1 MKDHVIKVLTPE
13 HGAEVIKYFKSLGIS
28 TTHKGTNCESDG
40 DSYIYYGVI
49 DGRFDDYRLEY
60 VKGKK
65 VPIKT
70 LEECMTKFPRVMLVS
85 NSIGSEWTKRV
96 VIAYK
101 NNRYIAWINATSF
114 EDAESVTTTCTWK
127 YATEIPAEPSKR
139 DILIAKAE
147 ELIKKAE
154 ELKEEA
160 RNL

>member
-1 MKDHVIKVLTPE
+1 MKDHVIKVLTLE
-13 HGAEVIKYFKSLGIS
+13 HGAEVIKYFRSLGIK
-28 TTHKGTNCESDG
+28 TTLEGKNCESNG
-40 DSYIYYGVI
+40 DTCIYYGVI
-49 DGRFDDYRLEY
+49 DGRFDCYPLQY
-60 VKGKK
+60 VRGKNI
-65 VPIKT
+65 PIKT
-70 LEECMTKFPRVMLVS
+70 LEECMTKYPRVMLVRED
-85 NSIGSEWTKRV
+85 IDSEWERRV

-101 NNRYIAWINATSF
+101 NNKYIAWKEATSF
-114 EDAESVTTTCTWK
+114 EKAEYVTETCAWQ

>member
-1 MKDHVIKVLTPE
+1 MEDHVIKVLTPE
-13 HGAEVIKYFKSLGIS
+13 HGAEVIKYFKSLGIK
-28 TTHKGTNCESDG
+28 TYLEGTSCESDKNT
-40 DSYIYYGVI
+40 YIYYGI
-49 DGRFDDYRLEY
+49 INGCFDNYELEY

-70 LEECMTKFPRVMLVS
+70 LKECMTKYPRVMLVRDD
-85 NSIGSEWTKRV
+85 IDSEWERRV

-101 NNRYIAWINATSF
+101 NNKYIAWREATSF
-114 EDAESVTTTCTWK
+114 EKAEYVTETDAWQ
-127 YATEIPAEPSKR
+127 YATEVPAEPSKR
-139 DILIAKAE
+139 DILLAKAE